1 MASIVRF
8 PECLPPGWRAR
19 LAFHADEPGFIKLER
34 FLKREYASG
43 EEIYPSPECVF
54 RALQSVDFGDV
65 RVVILGQDP
74 YHGPGQAIG
83 LSFGVPNFL
92 RPKPPSLANLFK
104 ELQSDLGSHPGAFS
118 GSDLSGWAAQ
128 GVLLLNT
135 VFTVRRGQA
144 FSHRGK
150 GWESF
155 TDEVIRQLNER
166 ENPVVFVLWGA
177 HAIAKKKLISN
188 NRHRL
193 LESAHP
199 SPLSAFRGFFGSKP
213 FSKANAHLREIGGQ
227 EVDWH
232 RITEEKATDPR
243 P

>member
-1 MASIVRF
+1 MESILRF
-8 PECLPPGWRAR
+8 PECLPSGWRAR
-19 LAFHADEPGFIKLER
+19 LAFQADEPEFKSLER
-34 FLKREYASG
+34 FLKKEYASG
-43 EEIYPSPECVF
+43 EEIYPPPDCVF
-54 RALQSVDFGDV
+54 KALQSVDFGDV
-65 RVVILGQDP
+65 RVIILGQDP

-83 LSFGVPNFL
+83 LSFGVPNGL

-104 ELQSDLGSHPGAFS
+104 ELQADVGSPSGPFN
-118 GSDLSGWAAQ
+118 GSDLTGWAAQ

-135 VFTVRRGQA
+135 VLTVRRGQA

-166 ENPVVFVLWGA
+166 EMPVVFVLWGA

-188 NRHRL
+188 ARHLL

-199 SPLSAFRGFFGSKP
+199 SPLSAFRGFFGSNP
-213 FSKANAHLREIGGQ
+213 FSRVNAHLREIGSV
-227 EVDWH
+227 EVDWL
-232 RITEEKATDPR
+232 RISENDWSDKR